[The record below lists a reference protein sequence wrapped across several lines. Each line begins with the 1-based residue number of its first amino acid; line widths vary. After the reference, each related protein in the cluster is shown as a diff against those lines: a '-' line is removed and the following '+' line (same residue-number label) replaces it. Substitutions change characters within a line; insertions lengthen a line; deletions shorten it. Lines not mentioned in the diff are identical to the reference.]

1 MICRGRCAYGVSRP
15 RTKEGSRSESEQ
27 KEKMREQG
35 GEKSSEEIVN
45 DEKDYQGFEEAVPR
59 F

>member
-15 RTKEGSRSESEQ
+15 RTEEGSRSESEQ
-27 KEKMREQG
+27 KEKRREEG
-35 GEKSSEEIVN
+35 GEESSEESVN
-45 DEKDYQGFEEAVPR
+45 DERDYQGFEEAVPR